1 MDRASRLDW
10 ILGIPSSSVSRPL
23 KRVQESFK
31 RLVSARK
38 ATLHA
43 LAEVGQDIIQL
54 DEDLKT
60 KKAWTAAASITGNHY
75 CEKK

>member
-1 MDRASRLDW
+1 
-10 ILGIPSSSVSRPL
+10 
-23 KRVQESFK
+23 
-31 RLVSARK
+31 VSARK

-60 KKAWTAAASITGNHY
+60 KQAWTAAASITGNHY
-75 CEKK
+75 CEKDSTVKPVVWFWSKGGRV